1 MATSYGYLAW
11 EIPRIGEPGGLQSM
25 GLQRVRNDLVT
36 QQQKQQQRNF
46 TPGKGPGSRPKT
58 RRADKKHSKS
68 ARK

>member
-36 QQQKQQQRNF
+36 EQQQQEKEKKVER
-46 TPGKGPGSRPKT
+46 GKDGLKAAERV
-58 RRADKKHSKS
+58 
-68 ARK
+68 

>member
-36 QQQKQQQRNF
+36 EQQQQEKDQNLGI
-46 TPGKGPGSRPKT
+46 PCGPVVRT
-58 RRADKKHSKS
+58 LRFHY
-68 ARK
+68 